1 MMKIVDEL
9 PDPFRQ
15 PSSDWE
21 RFDVHARRVR
31 SIYMEPF
38 EVEISP
44 TIYLGIRAVR
54 DSPPLPDLKQ
64 IYIPDNFPFHLSPD
78 LSSALFLASVSTFN
92 LVRLDGNAISEPPFF
107 IPFLSSLHAK
117 SPKLTHLVLR
127 GVVNMSSLEHV
138 HRFTN
143 LQSLEIEVSGPY
155 WHPPLLQQL
164 GQLRGLLELTIGTG
178 TSKET
183 PASMQPH
190 AKYPSPSYSNF
201 GKLRKLHIRGN
212 TISISRILNEMR
224 NLSNLITLMIEGMC
238 DDKADDTDD
247 TEDDTDEPVDD
258 TDDTVDDTDNTWTRS
273 FEVISTYSAVEHI
286 EINLHRRGGYSKYPL
301 FVSWLSPLFKLDNLK
316 NLIING
322 AASPLSGSD
331 DDFRLLARAFLK
343 LKKFIVP
350 PITTNNLIGRTLA
363 CLYHF
368 SRECADLR
376 EIKICVS
383 FDIFENLNAIK
394 MLPHPLVRN
403 HRHPLE
409 KLYINSDF
417 GRLVQP
423 SHLVRIARFLDLI
436 FPNLSTLETDDSNT
450 TEAETWAGIHE
461 FRLALQDARI
471 DASRARYL

>member
-15 PSSDWE
+15 QSSDWE

-31 SIYMEPF
+31 SIYMEPLK
-38 EVEISP
+38 VAISP
-44 TIYLGIRAVR
+44 TIYLAIRAVR
-54 DSPPLPDLKQ
+54 DSPPLPGLNQ
-64 IYIPDNFPFHLSPD
+64 IYIPDNFPFHLSPH

-92 LVRLDGNAISEPPFF
+92 LVQLNGNAISDPPFF
-107 IPFLSSLHAK
+107 IPFLSSLHVK

-164 GQLRGLLELTIGTG
+164 GQLRDLLELTIGTG

-183 PASMQPH
+183 PASMRPH
-190 AKYPSPSYSNF
+190 AKYPSASYSNF

-224 NLSNLITLMIEGMC
+224 NSSSLITLMIEGMW
-238 DDKADDTDD
+238 
-247 TEDDTDEPVDD
+247 
-258 TDDTVDDTDNTWTRS
+258 DDTVDDTDNSWTRS

-286 EINLHRRGGYSKYPL
+286 EINLYRRGGYNYPL
-301 FVSWLSPLFKLDNLK
+301 CVSWLSPLFKLDNLK

-322 AASPLSGSD
+322 ASSALSGSD

-350 PITTNNLIGRTLA
+350 PTTNDLIGRTLA

-376 EIKICVS
+376 EIKICIS

-417 GRLVQP
+417 GRLQP

-436 FPNLSTLETDDSNT
+436 FPNLSTLETDDDSNT

-471 DASRARYL
+471 DASRTR